1 MATTFMLQDVL
12 PAGTTFVEAWQ
23 WAPGGDVPFPPDSV
37 SGGVVTWNL
46 GLVEPGQWYNIN
58 FRVAIDPDLQVD
70 AGDVR
75 RRSVSAADVTAVCDE
90 LGLGRLTQARLAR
103 VVE

>member
-1 MATTFMLQDVL
+1 MKIRGAARVQ
-12 PAGTTFVEAWQ
+12 
-23 WAPGGDVPFPPDSV
+23 
-37 SGGVVTWNL
+37 
-46 GLVEPGQWYNIN
+46 GLLRDHEDNARLARQLTG
-58 FRVAIDPDLQVD
+58 VAIDPDLQVD

-103 VVE
+103 VVG